1 MPFAAVD
8 PEAAELTT
16 GNLIAGFMVFATA
29 IGMPYETI
37 AWHWALFFV
46 VLLVGFSLFAF
57 GTIGGGALE
66 HEVIKTLVMEVD
78 IRRQLLVLMHGDR
91 EVSTKR
97 LARELGVK
105 RVSPCD
111 PISAEK
117 YTGYI
122 VGGISPFGTRKS
134 FPVCVESSI
143 MMLDR
148 IFVNGGKQGFMVE
161 IDPHDLQKMLL
172 LKEVNV
178 AL

>member
-1 MPFAAVD
+1 MKHCPVTQAVRSLRTGKIEFIPHVYQYEEHGGTHQAASILNV
-8 PEAAELTT
+8 P
-16 GNLIAGFMVFATA
+16 
-29 IGMPYETI
+29 
-37 AWHWALFFV
+37 
-46 VLLVGFSLFAF
+46 
-57 GTIGGGALE
+57 E

-78 IRRQLLVLMHGDR
+78 SRHQLLVLMHGDC
-91 EVSTKR
+91 EVSTKQ

-111 PISAEK
+111 PESAEK
-117 YTGYI
+117 YTGYK

-134 FPVCVESSI
+134 LTVCVESSI

-161 IDPHDLQKMLL
+161 IDPHDLQKVLSV
-172 LKEVNV
+172 KEVNV

>member
-1 MPFAAVD
+1 MRHYPVTKAVRSLRTGKIDFIPYVYQYEEHGGTHQAASILNV
-8 PEAAELTT
+8 P
-16 GNLIAGFMVFATA
+16 
-29 IGMPYETI
+29 
-37 AWHWALFFV
+37 
-46 VLLVGFSLFAF
+46 
-57 GTIGGGALE
+57 E

-78 IRRQLLVLMHGDR
+78 SRHQLLVLMHGDC
-91 EVSTKR
+91 EVSTKQ

-111 PISAEK
+111 PESAEK
-117 YTGYI
+117 YTGYK

-134 FPVCVESSI
+134 LTVCVESSI

-161 IDPHDLQKMLL
+161 IDPHDLQKVLSV
-172 LKEVNV
+172 KEVNV